1 MSASANRHSEALGEF
16 KTPLSDR
23 GMETRILERA
33 SHFCSEDKIVPL
45 KPCRGP
51 QAGVFPLALE

>member
-1 MSASANRHSEALGEF
+1 MSASAKRHSEALGEF

-33 SHFCSEDKIVPL
+33 NHSYSEDS
-45 KPCRGP
+45 
-51 QAGVFPLALE
+51 ALETLSRSSGWGFSFALE